1 MFRIC
6 VLTRASFKPIIF
18 VYLTFHQAV
27 RALLHSDVPSTL
39 QALLNP
45 DFGVLLKALV
55 HRLLAETA
63 AYHSIRFEPESHCD
77 QRQHHG
83 ILSKR

>member
-1 MFRIC
+1 MR
-6 VLTRASFKPIIF
+6 VGKGIIQTKF
-18 VYLTFHQAV
+18 DFPQAV

-55 HRLLAETA
+55 HRLLAETV
-63 AYHSIRFEPESHCD
+63 AYHSIRFEPESHLTSGSIMEYEP
-77 QRQHHG
+77 RHNG
-83 ILSKR
+83 